1 MSKLEKLIQQYCPDG
16 VEYLKLDSVCSVMRG
31 KRLTKSQLTSDGKYK
46 VFHGGIEP
54 IGFFDEW
61 NREGN
66 TTMVI
71 NVGASA
77 GTIGYSSERFWS
89 SDGCFCLSQSDL
101 ISGKFLFYYFQT
113 IEHYLM
119 SKVRRAGIPTLDGK
133 ILEDLEIPVPP
144 LPVQEEIVR
153 VLDTFTELQAELQK
167 RKQQYNFYRD
177 NLLTN
182 FTTEQNVKEYTL
194 GELGTFTR
202 GNGLQK
208 KDFTKEGIGCIHY
221 GQIYTRFGAFA
232 DKTLTYVNRELASHL
247 LQVEKGNLVIACTS
261 ENVEDI
267 CKSVAWL
274 GEENICTGG
283 HACVF
288 RHNQNPKYISYFF
301 QTEYFFNQKKKYT
314 YGTKVKDI
322 KPDSIAKIKIPLPSL
337 KEQERIVSIL
347 DRFDTLTNDL
357 TSGLPAE
364 IEKRRQQY
372 EFYRDKLLTF
382 KRKEA

>member
-1 MSKLEKLIQQYCPDG
+1 MEKQYLAKENMSKLEKLIQQYCPDG

-153 VLDTFTELQAELQK
+153 VLDTFTELQAELQAELQK

-177 NLLTN
+177 NLLN
-182 FTTEQNVKEYTL
+182 FKNINRGARNKVDETE
-194 GELGTFTR
+194 
-202 GNGLQK
+202 
-208 KDFTKEGIGCIHY
+208 
-221 GQIYTRFGAFA
+221 
-232 DKTLTYVNRELASHL
+232 
-247 LQVEKGNLVIACTS
+247 
-261 ENVEDI
+261 
-267 CKSVAWL
+267 
-274 GEENICTGG
+274 
-283 HACVF
+283 
-288 RHNQNPKYISYFF
+288 
-301 QTEYFFNQKKKYT
+301 
-314 YGTKVKDI
+314 
-322 KPDSIAKIKIPLPSL
+322 
-337 KEQERIVSIL
+337 
-347 DRFDTLTNDL
+347 
-357 TSGLPAE
+357 
-364 IEKRRQQY
+364 
-372 EFYRDKLLTF
+372 
-382 KRKEA
+382 

>member
-1 MSKLEKLIQQYCPDG
+1 MEKQYLAKENMSKLEKLIQQYCPDG

-167 RKQQYNFYRD
+167 RLQQYNFYRD
-177 NLLTN
+177 NLLN
-182 FTTEQNVKEYTL
+182 FKNINRGGARNKVDETE
-194 GELGTFTR
+194 
-202 GNGLQK
+202 
-208 KDFTKEGIGCIHY
+208 
-221 GQIYTRFGAFA
+221 
-232 DKTLTYVNRELASHL
+232 
-247 LQVEKGNLVIACTS
+247 
-261 ENVEDI
+261 
-267 CKSVAWL
+267 
-274 GEENICTGG
+274 
-283 HACVF
+283 
-288 RHNQNPKYISYFF
+288 
-301 QTEYFFNQKKKYT
+301 
-314 YGTKVKDI
+314 
-322 KPDSIAKIKIPLPSL
+322 
-337 KEQERIVSIL
+337 
-347 DRFDTLTNDL
+347 
-357 TSGLPAE
+357 
-364 IEKRRQQY
+364 
-372 EFYRDKLLTF
+372 
-382 KRKEA
+382 